1 MWLKIVSKLFD
12 FNKRDLLKITFVR
25 VIEMIKQG
33 VWVARWS
40 HIIILTLAGAC
51 GSVQVYG
58 FYVNIQD
65 SHTFVFE
72 LWGGNL
78 QCMLNILTFRLQSLM
93 GFMLLG
99 NLYLENSI
107 FHPLNR
113 YSFGLEKKIKNRS
126 EYKSATKKGK
136 GELVST
142 LVVSNR
148 KYQYCNLQIISL
160 YRL

>member
-1 MWLKIVSKLFD
+1 MGSKMKPHNNSNSCWCMWEC
-12 FNKRDLLKITFVR
+12 T
-25 VIEMIKQG
+25 G
-33 VWVARWS
+33 VWV
-40 HIIILTLAGAC
+40 LCKYT
-51 GSVQVYG
+51 V
-58 FYVNIQD
+58 

-78 QCMLNILTFRLQSLM
+78 QCLLNILTFRLQSLM

-113 YSFGLEKKIKNRS
+113 YSFGLENKIKNRS

-136 GELVST
+136 GKLVST

-148 KYQYCNLQIISL
+148 KYQYCNLQVKSL

>member
-1 MWLKIVSKLFD
+1 M
-12 FNKRDLLKITFVR
+12 
-25 VIEMIKQG
+25 
-33 VWVARWS
+33 
-40 HIIILTLAGAC
+40 
-51 GSVQVYG
+51 YG

-107 FHPLNR
+107 FHPMNR
-113 YSFGLEKKIKNRS
+113 YSFGLEKKIEARS
-126 EYKSATKKGK
+126 WYKYATKKAK
-136 GELVST
+136 V
-142 LVVSNR
+142 
-148 KYQYCNLQIISL
+148 NL
-160 YRL
+160 

>member
-1 MWLKIVSKLFD
+1 M
-12 FNKRDLLKITFVR
+12 T
-25 VIEMIKQG
+25 KQG

-40 HIIILTLAGAC
+40 HKIILTLAGVC
-51 GSVQVYG
+51 RSVQVYEL
-58 FYVNIQD
+58 YTNIQD
-65 SHTFVFE
+65 SHIFVFE

-113 YSFGLEKKIKNRS
+113 YSFGLKNKIKNRS

-136 GELVST
+136 GKLVST
-142 LVVSNR
+142 LVFSNR

>member
-1 MWLKIVSKLFD
+1 MYEF
-12 FNKRDLLKITFVR
+12 FVN
-25 VIEMIKQG
+25 
-33 VWVARWS
+33 
-40 HIIILTLAGAC
+40 T
-51 GSVQVYG
+51 QV
-58 FYVNIQD
+58 

-113 YSFGLEKKIKNRS
+113 YSFGLENKIKNRS

-136 GELVST
+136 GELVGT